1 MRAFSFTLAAA
12 AVLIAPGLARA
23 DPVQEARSA
32 TGACLAA
39 VLNGAP
45 VEDIDGDDAF
55 IRRGKDPVSCT
66 VTVTAGEPV
75 QIRDAIQVA
84 IQRRPEA
91 FSLAR
96 STWAAETFASREAWC
111 NLPGARA
118 VTAFVSTG
126 KPGMSPVA
134 VVTVFE
140 TAKRDNRCDR
150 DLGVQ
155 TIAANAPDPTAPVAA
170 AAPSAPP
177 ETKVA
182 AAPQTPAAKPEAK
195 KKKWRV
201 VMPRIP
207 GISRKND

>member
-1 MRAFSFTLAAA
+1 MRAL
-12 AVLIAPGLARA
+12 GLALTLSVPALVAHA

-32 TGACLAA
+32 TSACLSA
-39 VLNGAP
+39 VLNSAP
-45 VEDIDGDDAF
+45 VEDIDGDDVF

-75 QIRDAIQVA
+75 QIRDAVQTA
-84 IQRRPEA
+84 IQRRSEAFAPAKSAWAPEA
-91 FSLAR
+91 
-96 STWAAETFASREAWC
+96 FASREAWC

-118 VTAFVSTG
+118 VTAFVSTA
-126 KPGMSPVA
+126 KPGLSPVA

-140 TAKRDNRCDR
+140 TRERDKRCDR

-155 TIAANAPDPTAPVAA
+155 TIAANAPEPGAEAG
-170 AAPSAPP
+170 
-177 ETKVA
+177 TKVA
-182 AAPQTPAAKPEAK
+182 AAPASPPAAKPE

-207 GISRKND
+207 GLSKNDK